1 MCYVTFILHDQAI
14 HLSSIIL
21 IISGGRYNLWSYTLC
36 RFLQYPITFSPNSLW
51 TDQHCCQTQST
62 VFPEC
67 HRPKVT
73 PTFMKIP
80 HKHMHICL
88 YLNSSV
94 FRKQEG
100 EQKFWGCS
108 GNYSRL
114 ISSQFL
120 DSATFI
126 PQHNSKIIQVPQ
138 PSKISNNVSARSCFF

>member
-1 MCYVTFILHDQAI
+1 MKLYIVQ
-14 HLSSIIL
+14 
-21 IISGGRYNLWSYTLC
+21 ISP
-36 RFLQYPITFSPNSLW
+36 YPITFSPNSLR

-80 HKHMHICL
+80 HKLMHICL

-94 FRKQEG
+94 FRKEEG
-100 EQKFWGCS
+100 QQKFWGCS
-108 GNYSRL
+108 RNYSRL

-120 DSATFI
+120 DSANFI
-126 PQHNSKIIQVPQ
+126 PQHNFKIIQVPQ
-138 PSKISNNVSARSCFF
+138 PSKISNNVSARSSFFKGWYPHCPSTIHSKSRTVACQCTNSL